1 MQSIYERIE
10 HLIAERGMTKK
21 AFCQQLK
28 ISTGNLGDWK
38 RGKSIPSTNKLIEIA
53 SFFDVSLD
61 WLMIGRPSKEA
72 MVREKREDYFL
83 TCCGNWIARRVNYR
97 LWNSLLLVNILNLP
111 AIASPRRAEMLM
123 TIGTRKII
131 NLNQMN
137 RSNAKPLNN
146 PDIYSGAAQRFF
158 HCSHCA

>member
-38 RGKSIPSTNKLIEIA
+38 RGKSTPSTNKLIEIA
-53 SFFDVSLD
+53 AFFDVSLD

-72 MVREKREDYFL
+72 MVREKREDYFFDVLRQLNCQESEL
-83 TCCGNWIARRVNYR
+83 TTEEQSFISEYIEFTRYR
-97 LWNSLLLVNILNLP
+97 KSKESRNTQDFRYEKERKTEEDESL
-111 AIASPRRAEMLM
+111 
-123 TIGTRKII
+123 
-131 NLNQMN
+131 
-137 RSNAKPLNN
+137 
-146 PDIYSGAAQRFF
+146 
-158 HCSHCA
+158 

>member
-21 AFCQQLK
+21 VFCKQLK

-38 RGKSIPSTNKLIEIA
+38 RGKSTPSTNKLIEIA

-72 MVREKREDYFL
+72 MVREKRENYFFDVL
-83 TCCGNWIARRVNYR
+83 RQLDCQESELSTVEQSFISEYIEFTRYR
-97 LWNSLLLVNILNLP
+97 KSRESRDSGDSRYKGEDKPEGDELL
-111 AIASPRRAEMLM
+111 
-123 TIGTRKII
+123 
-131 NLNQMN
+131 
-137 RSNAKPLNN
+137 
-146 PDIYSGAAQRFF
+146 
-158 HCSHCA
+158 

>member
-10 HLIAERGMTKK
+10 HLIAKRGMTKK

-72 MVREKREDYFL
+72 MVREKREDYFFDVL
-83 TCCGNWIARRVNYR
+83 RQLNCQEGELSTVEQSFISEYIEFTRYR
-97 LWNSLLLVNILNLP
+97 KSKESRDSGDFRYKGEDKPKGDELL
-111 AIASPRRAEMLM
+111 
-123 TIGTRKII
+123 
-131 NLNQMN
+131 
-137 RSNAKPLNN
+137 
-146 PDIYSGAAQRFF
+146 
-158 HCSHCA
+158 

>member
-38 RGKSIPSTNKLIEIA
+38 RGKSTPSTNKLIEIA
-53 SFFDVSLD
+53 AFFDVSLD

-72 MVREKREDYFL
+72 MVREKREDYFFDVLRQLNCQESEL
-83 TCCGNWIARRVNYR
+83 TTEEQSFISEYIEFTRYR
-97 LWNSLLLVNILNLP
+97 KSKESRNTQDFRYEQERKTEEDESL
-111 AIASPRRAEMLM
+111 
-123 TIGTRKII
+123 
-131 NLNQMN
+131 
-137 RSNAKPLNN
+137 
-146 PDIYSGAAQRFF
+146 
-158 HCSHCA
+158 

>member
-61 WLMIGRPSKEA
+61 WLMIGRLSKEA
-72 MVREKREDYFL
+72 IVREKREDYFFNVL
-83 TCCGNWIARRVNYR
+83 RQLDCQESELSAVEQSFISEYIEFTRYR
-97 LWNSLLLVNILNLP
+97 KFKESKEGDGYRYQP
-111 AIASPRRAEMLM
+111 EQDDDKGPERDE
-123 TIGTRKII
+123 K
-131 NLNQMN
+131 
-137 RSNAKPLNN
+137 
-146 PDIYSGAAQRFF
+146 
-158 HCSHCA
+158 

>member
-38 RGKSIPSTNKLIEIA
+38 RGKSTPSTNKLIEIA

-72 MVREKREDYFL
+72 MVREKREDYFFDVL
-83 TCCGNWIARRVNYR
+83 RQLNCQESELSTEEQSFISEYIEFTRYR
-97 LWNSLLLVNILNLP
+97 KSKESRNAQNFRYEKERKTEEDESL
-111 AIASPRRAEMLM
+111 
-123 TIGTRKII
+123 
-131 NLNQMN
+131 
-137 RSNAKPLNN
+137 
-146 PDIYSGAAQRFF
+146 
-158 HCSHCA
+158 

>member
-1 MQSIYERIE
+1 MQSIHERIE

-83 TCCGNWIARRVNYR
+83 TFCGN
-97 LWNSLLLVNILNLP
+97 
-111 AIASPRRAEMLM
+111 
-123 TIGTRKII
+123 
-131 NLNQMN
+131 
-137 RSNAKPLNN
+137 
-146 PDIYSGAAQRFF
+146 
-158 HCSHCA
+158 

>member
-61 WLMIGRPSKEA
+61 WLMIGRLSKEA
-72 MVREKREDYFL
+72 IVREKREDYFFDVL
-83 TCCGNWIARRVNYR
+83 RQLDCQESELSAVEQSFISEYIEFTRYR
-97 LWNSLLLVNILNLP
+97 KFKESKEGDSYRYQP
-111 AIASPRRAEMLM
+111 EQGGDKEPERY
-123 TIGTRKII
+123 GK
-131 NLNQMN
+131 
-137 RSNAKPLNN
+137 
-146 PDIYSGAAQRFF
+146 
-158 HCSHCA
+158 

>member
-21 AFCQQLK
+21 AFCQQAK

-72 MVREKREDYFL
+72 MVREKREDYFFDVL
-83 TCCGNWIARRVNYR
+83 RQLNCQESELSTVEQSFISEYIEFTRYR
-97 LWNSLLLVNILNLP
+97 KSKESKD
-111 AIASPRRAEMLM
+111 AGDYRY
-123 TIGTRKII
+123 
-131 NLNQMN
+131 
-137 RSNAKPLNN
+137 KPENKSEN
-146 PDIYSGAAQRFF
+146 DSEENEA
-158 HCSHCA
+158 

>member
-61 WLMIGRPSKEA
+61 WLMVGRLSKEA
-72 MVREKREDYFL
+72 IVREKREDYFFNVL
-83 TCCGNWIARRVNYR
+83 RQLDCQESELSTAEQSFISEYIEFTRYR
-97 LWNSLLLVNILNLP
+97 KFKESKEGRGYLYQ
-111 AIASPRRAEMLM
+111 AEQDDDTASDQEE
-123 TIGTRKII
+123 K
-131 NLNQMN
+131 
-137 RSNAKPLNN
+137 
-146 PDIYSGAAQRFF
+146 
-158 HCSHCA
+158 

>member
-1 MQSIYERIE
+1 MITKVGRRSCMQSIYERIE
-10 HLIAERGMTKK
+10 QLIAERGMTKK

-72 MVREKREDYFL
+72 MVREKREDYFFDVL
-83 TCCGNWIARRVNYR
+83 RQLDCQDNELSTEEQSFISEYIEFTRYR
-97 LWNSLLLVNILNLP
+97 
-111 AIASPRRAEMLM
+111 
-123 TIGTRKII
+123 K
-131 NLNQMN
+131 
-137 RSNAKPLNN
+137 AKEGRH
-146 PDIYSGAAQRFF
+146 SGDGFLEKKEDRTEDE
-158 HCSHCA
+158 SI

>member
-38 RGKSIPSTNKLIEIA
+38 RGKSTPSTNKLIEIA

-72 MVREKREDYFL
+72 MVREKREDYFFDVL
-83 TCCGNWIARRVNYR
+83 RQLNCQESELSTEEQSFISEYIEFTRYR
-97 LWNSLLLVNILNLP
+97 KSKESRNTQDFRYEKERKTEEDESL
-111 AIASPRRAEMLM
+111 
-123 TIGTRKII
+123 
-131 NLNQMN
+131 
-137 RSNAKPLNN
+137 
-146 PDIYSGAAQRFF
+146 
-158 HCSHCA
+158 

>member
-21 AFCQQLK
+21 VFCKQLK

-38 RGKSIPSTNKLIEIA
+38 RGKSTPSTNKLIEIA

-72 MVREKREDYFL
+72 MVREKRENYFFDVL
-83 TCCGNWIARRVNYR
+83 RQLDCQESELSTVEQSFISEYIEFTRYR
-97 LWNSLLLVNILNLP
+97 NSRESRDSGDFRYKGEDKPEGDELL
-111 AIASPRRAEMLM
+111 
-123 TIGTRKII
+123 
-131 NLNQMN
+131 
-137 RSNAKPLNN
+137 
-146 PDIYSGAAQRFF
+146 
-158 HCSHCA
+158 

>member
-21 AFCQQLK
+21 VFCKQLK

-38 RGKSIPSTNKLIEIA
+38 RGKSTPSTNKLIEIA

-72 MVREKREDYFL
+72 MVREKREDYFFDVL
-83 TCCGNWIARRVNYR
+83 RQLDCQENELSTVEQSFISEYIEFTRYR
-97 LWNSLLLVNILNLP
+97 KSKESRDSGDFRYKGEDNPEGDELL
-111 AIASPRRAEMLM
+111 
-123 TIGTRKII
+123 
-131 NLNQMN
+131 
-137 RSNAKPLNN
+137 
-146 PDIYSGAAQRFF
+146 
-158 HCSHCA
+158 

>member
-72 MVREKREDYFL
+72 MVRENGRIIFL
-83 TCCGNWIARRVNYR
+83 TFCGN
-97 LWNSLLLVNILNLP
+97 
-111 AIASPRRAEMLM
+111 
-123 TIGTRKII
+123 
-131 NLNQMN
+131 
-137 RSNAKPLNN
+137 
-146 PDIYSGAAQRFF
+146 
-158 HCSHCA
+158 

>member
-61 WLMIGRPSKEA
+61 WLMIGRLSKEA
-72 MVREKREDYFL
+72 IVREKREDYFFNVL
-83 TCCGNWIARRVNYR
+83 RQLDCQESELSTVEQSFISEYIEFTRYR
-97 LWNSLLLVNILNLP
+97 KMKEGKDNSSYHYQSETNDDDK
-111 AIASPRRAEMLM
+111 SEQD
-123 TIGTRKII
+123 GK
-131 NLNQMN
+131 
-137 RSNAKPLNN
+137 
-146 PDIYSGAAQRFF
+146 
-158 HCSHCA
+158 